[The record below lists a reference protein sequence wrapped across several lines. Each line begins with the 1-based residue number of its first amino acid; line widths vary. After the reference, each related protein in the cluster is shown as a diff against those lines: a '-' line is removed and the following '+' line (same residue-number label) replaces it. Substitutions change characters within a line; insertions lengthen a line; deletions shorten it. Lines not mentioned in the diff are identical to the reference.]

1 MLLDVSKKR
10 RDQREREMKEKKLL
24 RERLTRER
32 ERERDHG
39 HCVSPLW
46 GDNKGTSRKTL
57 LFFPQR
63 GFPFPTCIGYIVHE
77 LAARVSYAR

>member
-24 RERLTRER
+24 RERLTSEQER
-32 ERERDHG
+32 ETMAIAFPPFGGITKVRVERHYF
-39 HCVSPLW
+39 L
-46 GDNKGTSRKTL
+46 
-57 LFFPQR
+57 FPQR